1 LIFGSIFTTV
11 EEDIMSKKTISLI
24 AIILGAVVTLG
35 SLTADLIGIGSYPGL
50 NWAQLTGT
58 AIGLLLIL
66 LGLRLRRFEGEKEA
80 ENKKAE

>member
-1 LIFGSIFTTV
+1 
-11 EEDIMSKKTISLI
+11 MSKKTISLI
-24 AIILGAVVTLG
+24 AIILGVVVALV

-66 LGLRLRRFEGEKEA
+66 LGLRLRRFESEKEVEIKQEIEEEIEEA
-80 ENKKAE
+80 E